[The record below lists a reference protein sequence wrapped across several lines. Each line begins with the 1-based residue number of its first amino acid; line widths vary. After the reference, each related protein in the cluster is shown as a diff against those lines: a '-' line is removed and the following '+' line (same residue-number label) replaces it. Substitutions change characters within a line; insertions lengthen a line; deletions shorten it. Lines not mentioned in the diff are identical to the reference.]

1 MLKATIEARLNSNS
15 KDAHSTRRVT
25 IKDVALEAGVS
36 IGTVSRAMSGNARV
50 LPDTR
55 ARILAA
61 VEHLSYV
68 PDSAAQ
74 SLRSNQT
81 KFIGCAV
88 PLASHPA
95 FTALLSSAEQ
105 ILRQAGY
112 GVVLGNTADRI
123 LREKELIDFF
133 RQRNVDGLITTLAR
147 EDDPDAI
154 QRLRSLKLPIVLI
167 ERYVEEGFDSVLID
181 QASGAYAATS
191 YLLAQGHRR
200 IALVTSALQNW
211 AGRER
216 KKAFLRAYKDAGV
229 ETDHGMIRTME
240 SPADFGLSE
249 SLALLSEPRRPTA
262 VIAGVQELIGLLRAV
277 RSRQLNVPNDIS
289 LITLGDSDLAE
300 LMQPAISAV
309 RWDGLQIGRVAANLL
324 LQRMANPSQ
333 PSRKVL
339 LPTEFVIRASCA
351 PPRIA

>member
-1 MLKATIEARLNSNS
+1 MHTANNVRPS
-15 KDAHSTRRVT
+15 RRVT
-25 IKDVALEAGVS
+25 IKDVAFEAGVS
-36 IGTVSRAMSGNARV
+36 IGTVSRAMSGKSRI

-61 VEHLSYV
+61 AAQLGYV

-112 GVVLGNTADRI
+112 ALVLGNTADRI
-123 LREKELIDFF
+123 TREVELVDFF

-147 EDDPDAI
+147 EDDPEAI
-154 QRLRSLKLPIVLI
+154 QRLRDLGLPVVLI
-167 ERYVEEGFDSVLID
+167 ERYVEEGFDSVLLD
-181 QASGAYAATS
+181 QAHGAYAATS
-191 YLLAQGHRR
+191 YLLSQGHKR

-216 KKAFLRAYKDAGV
+216 KKAFLKAYNDFGADP
-229 ETDHGMIRTME
+229 EQAMIRTME
-240 SPADFGLSE
+240 SPVDFGLSE
-249 SLALLSEPRRPTA
+249 SLELLGTASPPTA
-262 VIAGVQELIGLLRAV
+262 VVAGVQELVPLLRAV
-277 RSRQLNVPNDIS
+277 RSRGLRIPEDLSI
-289 LITLGDSDLAE
+289 ITLGDSDLAE
-300 LMQPAISAV
+300 LMYPAISAV
-309 RWDGLQIGRVAANLL
+309 RWNGDEVGRVAANLL
-324 LQRMANPSQ
+324 LQRIADPHHA
-333 PSRKVL
+333 SRKIL

-351 PPRIA
+351 PPRVERSSI